1 MTTISFCLLRFGVG
15 YHMVVVKEPHC
26 DSVKVTDMVTSLV
39 EGSEQV
45 TDVGAE
51 LSYIL
56 PSASTGSFPALFD
69 ALDGKRSGCTH
80 VCCRYGI

>member
-1 MTTISFCLLRFGVG
+1 MNAHLLSSALLRYGVG

-26 DSVKVTDMVTSLV
+26 DSSKVTALV
-39 EGSEQV
+39 ISIVKGSKQV

-56 PSASTGSFPALFD
+56 PSTATESFPSLFD
-69 ALDGKRSGCTH
+69 ALEGKM
-80 VCCRYGI
+80 YK